1 LGLAYS
7 DTVTD
12 DDHRARTVASDAAP
26 STNTAPSTSA
36 APSRDLSGRDL
47 TIDFVRVFCVLLVVV
62 IHLLEVG
69 IGKSAS
75 GAITVTRPLEQQP
88 WFNGVTWAGQIMP
101 LFFVVGGFASLTAW
115 RRLKARG
122 GDAAGFVRTRVLR
135 LALPALPLFVFYV
148 IVIGG
153 ALLFGA
159 DPAFLQT
166 ITTGAGSPLWFVAAY
181 TLVQAMVPVMARL
194 HERAPKLTLVALL
207 AIAILVDVVRYSTNQ
222 GNWGLANLAFIWLFC
237 QQVGFWYADGWFA
250 RRAWWQL
257 VLIAA
262 ACYALLEPLTA
273 IGPYSPNLLVDL
285 NPPCLPLAVV
295 AVAQASVLQLLKPA
309 LARLMQTRGAQGL
322 VFIAGTRLM
331 TIYLWHLP
339 LIIALSGL
347 ALVIPG
353 ATPEPGTAAWWWTRP
368 IFYVI
373 VLAGLYGISF
383 PLRWFERPRP
393 LGPTPRSAVVFACAL
408 LTFIPAFAVLEWFL
422 DFEYAV
428 LGAVCLTIVALVL
441 NRSPARKN
449 IAMSVE

>member
-1 LGLAYS
+1 MVIV
-7 DTVTD
+7 TCVTD
-12 DDHRARTVASDAAP
+12 DDHQARAVASVP
-26 STNTAPSTSA
+26 PVSP
-36 APSRDLSGRDL
+36 DLSGRDL
-47 TIDFVRVFCVLLVVV
+47 TVDFVRVFCVLLVVV

-69 IGKSAS
+69 IGTSAS
-75 GAITVTRPLEQQP
+75 GAITVTRPLEHEP

-101 LFFVVGGFASLTAW
+101 LFFVVGGFASMTAW
-115 RRLKARG
+115 RRLKSRG
-122 GDAAGFVRTRVLR
+122 GDAADFVRTRVLR
-135 LALPALPLFVFYV
+135 LALPALPLFLFYV
-148 IVIGG
+148 VAIGG
-153 ALLFGA
+153 ALLAGV

-181 TLVQAMVPVMARL
+181 TLVQALVPVMARL
-194 HERAPKLTLVALL
+194 HERAPKSTLLVLL
-207 AIAILVDVVRYSTNQ
+207 LVAILVDVVRYSTNQ

-237 QQVGFWYADGWFA
+237 QQIGFWYADGWFA

-262 ACYALLEPLTA
+262 ACYALLEPLTT

-295 AVAQASVLQLLKPA
+295 AVAQACVLQLLKPA
-309 LARLMQTRGAQGL
+309 LARLMQTRGARAV
-322 VFIAGTRLM
+322 VFLAGSRLM

-353 ATPEPGTAAWWWTRP
+353 ATPNPGSAAWWWTRP
-368 IFYVI
+368 LFYVI
-373 VLAGLYGISF
+373 VLAALYGISF

-393 LGPTPRSAVVFACAL
+393 LGPAPRDAVVFACAV

-428 LGAVCLTIVALVL
+428 LGAVCLTIVALML
-441 NRSPARKN
+441 NRSPVPKR